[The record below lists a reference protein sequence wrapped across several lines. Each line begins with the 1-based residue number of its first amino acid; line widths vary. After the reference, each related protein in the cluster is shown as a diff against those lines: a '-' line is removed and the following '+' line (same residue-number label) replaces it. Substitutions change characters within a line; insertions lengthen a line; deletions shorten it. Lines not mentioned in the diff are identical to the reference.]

1 MFKLPHFENLSKLS
15 SFCTLALLVIGLLP
29 FQTCL
34 DECFVSQFVKGGI
47 SGIKLNPLTL
57 PEVMKVKEGLRASC
71 MGLQTVV
78 RDPLPDAVALA
89 AEVSTAVPVEMGNS
103 KRNADHVLSSVE
115 EGDEDED
122 DDGEALTRRKKDTEI
137 ASRPNVVAR
146 YATRAQIAEGKQK
159 IGNNRRTTSTEDAG
173 ANSSGSDSRDSI
185 EINKNDDVV
194 RDPLP
199 DAVEMVVSEEEEGDD
214 DDDNTGHVNDNEM
227 VSRPNVENPNA
238 THVQVSKGKGK
249 IGDLGGTTS
258 KDDAIANSSGSGSK
272 DNNEATKKKRS
283 IMDWNPTARAYEVI
297 VLLLT
302 IL

>member
-173 ANSSGSDSRDSI
+173 ANSSGSDSRDST

-199 DAVEMVVSEEEEGDD
+199 DAVEMVVSEEEGDD
-214 DDDNTGHVNDNEM
+214 DDDSTGHVNDNEM